1 LKTLVQAHSRVAAI
15 ILAAGA
21 SRRFGALKQLLPWG
35 QGTLLSAVV
44 DTALAS
50 SARPVVVVLGNRA
63 DDCRAALG
71 ERTVMVVV
79 NESWERG
86 QSTSVRAGLAALPQT
101 IGAALFLL
109 ADQPGIGLD
118 TLEAVVER
126 YRATRAPVVW
136 PEVAGRRGN
145 PVLFSRDLFPEL
157 MRLSGDVGGRPVLEA
172 HAAEA
177 ERVPVA
183 DRGILY
189 DIDTPDDYPTKTTPV
204 TPKA

>member
-1 LKTLVQAHSRVAAI
+1 MKTVTRAHVRVAAI

-35 QGTLLSAVV
+35 QGTMLSTVV

-71 ERTVMVVV
+71 ERTVTVVV

-101 IGAALFLL
+101 VSAALFLL
-109 ADQPGIGLD
+109 ADQPAIGVD

-136 PEVAGRRGN
+136 PEVTGRRGN

-172 HAAEA
+172 HVAEA

-183 DRGILY
+183 DPGILY
-189 DIDTPDDYPTKTTPV
+189 DVDTPDDYPGTKT
-204 TPKA
+204 